1 MPNLPHFHVDRSG
14 MNCEFRGSLKAGPA
28 RTDRRM
34 AVTRPVNKSKY
45 KTRRKALES
54 FAWGQISSH
63 SRVSV
68 TYSSSKNLHIQQ
80 VDLQIRELAEQQE
93 WHYGIKGMGN
103 RQVVTEELLQCPG
116 HPLSWNGAVQQ
127 HRWNPKHRQCLHT
140 SELPWVTGLLSRH
153 VFWRTIQGSWIWQM
167 WNQNTVNLMHI
178 SKGAFLMS
186 HWKKAKL
193 Q

>member
-14 MNCEFRGSLKAGPA
+14 MNGEFRGSLKAGPA
-28 RTDRRM
+28 WTDRRM

-45 KTRRKALES
+45 KTRRKDLES

-93 WHYGIKGMGN
+93 
-103 RQVVTEELLQCPG
+103 
-116 HPLSWNGAVQQ
+116 
-127 HRWNPKHRQCLHT
+127 
-140 SELPWVTGLLSRH
+140 
-153 VFWRTIQGSWIWQM
+153 
-167 WNQNTVNLMHI
+167 
-178 SKGAFLMS
+178 
-186 HWKKAKL
+186 
-193 Q
+193 